1 MKFAVIGG
9 GMSGLSAA
17 HMLQERG
24 CQVHVYEKASRHGRL
39 VKCDIVHGT
48 LYHMVGGH
56 VFNSRRQDVL
66 DWFRRF
72 FHRDEEFYKATRRA
86 VVSLADG
93 TKEDCPI
100 EPTAAAVAVQPQL

>member
-1 MKFAVIGG
+1 MKFSVIGG
-9 GMSGLSAA
+9 GMSELSATR
-17 HMLQERG
+17 MQLERR
-24 CQVHVYEKASRHGRL
+24 CQVHVDKNASRPGGG
-39 VKCDIVHGT
+39 VKCGIAHGT

-56 VFNSRRQDVL
+56 VFTSRRQDVL

-72 FHRDEEFYKATRRA
+72 FHRNEESYKATRRA